1 MKKYLATL
9 LLGLSLTVAA
19 LPAAAETSG
28 SAVTMT
34 ATAQGA
40 SVKLELP
47 AESVQ
52 GVKAMRL
59 SFAVESTDPVE
70 ADFAFDSALPGSV
83 QQYRY
88 DAATGRMNIYVAGG
102 QELFP
107 DGTTSLGS
115 IRVEAPAGSTA
126 TVRLVEDSLELVNG
140 AFGRTAV
147 PAVAPA
153 SVEVTVAED
162 TPAPAPTPD
171 PTQPP
176 AGQPGQQGTT
186 GQQSG
191 TAQSTQSASNAV
203 PTATA
208 APEATA
214 VPAGN
219 GQTTVTSGGS
229 GTAQKPAKGSGGSSA
244 APQVTPDPT
253 EAPQSTVTPA
263 PSEAPSATPAPATP
277 EQAETAAAPAMNLP
291 LVGIIA
297 VACLAVAVLIGIAV
311 LRFRSR

>member
-59 SFAVESTDPVE
+59 SFLVESTDPVE

-88 DAATGRMNIYVAGG
+88 DAATGRMNVYVAGG

-107 DGTTSLGS
+107 DGTASLGS

-140 AFGRTAV
+140 AFGRTAA

-176 AGQPGQQGTT
+176 AEQP

-203 PTATA
+203 PAATA

-244 APQVTPDPT
+244 APQVTPNPT
-253 EAPQSTVTPA
+253 EAPQSTVTSA

>member
-9 LLGLSLTVAA
+9 LLGMALTVAA

-28 SAVTMT
+28 GAVTMT

-40 SVKLELP
+40 SVRLELP
-47 AESVQ
+47 AETVQ

-59 SFAVESTDPVE
+59 SFAVESTDPVQ
-70 ADFAFDSALPGSV
+70 ADFAFDSALSGSV

-88 DAATGRMNIYVAGG
+88 DAATGRMNVYVAGG

-107 DGTTSLGS
+107 DGTASLGS

-140 AFGRTAV
+140 AFGRTAA
-147 PAVAPA
+147 PAVVPA
-153 SVEVTVAED
+153 SVEVTLGSGEQ
-162 TPAPAPTPD
+162 TPAPETTQNPSGSSGSESTSAQTVQSTPTP
-171 PTQPP
+171 TP
-176 AGQPGQQGTT
+176 AVTT
-186 GQQSG
+186 TPVS
-191 TAQSTQSASNAV
+191 
-203 PTATA
+203 TA
-208 APEATA
+208 APE
-214 VPAGN
+214 VS
-219 GQTTVTSGGS
+219 GQ
-229 GTAQKPAKGSGGSSA
+229 SSA
-244 APQVTPDPT
+244 PSNTTGSRKPTGSVNQAAAEATPNPT

-277 EQAETAAAPAMNLP
+277 EQAETTAAPVTNLP
-291 LVGIIA
+291 LAVIIA

>member
-1 MKKYLATL
+1 MKKILATL
-9 LLGLSLTVAA
+9 LLGLALIVAA

-88 DAATGRMNIYVAGG
+88 DDATGRLNIYVAGG

-107 DGTTSLGS
+107 EGTASLGS

-140 AFGRTAV
+140 AFGRTAA

-153 SVEVTVAED
+153 SVEVTAAEES
-162 TPAPAPTPD
+162 PAPVPTPES
-171 PTQPP
+171 TQPP
-176 AGQPGQQGTT
+176 AEQPGQESTT

-191 TAQSTQSASNAV
+191 TAQNTQSASDPAS
-203 PTATA
+203 TATVI
-208 APEATA
+208 PEATA

-244 APQVTPDPT
+244 APQVTPNPT
-253 EAPQSTVTPA
+253 EAPQSSPA
-263 PSEAPSATPAPATP
+263 PAASAEPSATPATP

-291 LVGIIA
+291 LAVIIA